1 MRKLTFRG
9 FTEQYV
15 KQLSLGGSASIY
27 RLVREAVSSNPR
39 LKEPL
44 LLYAVSNGKENVL
57 LQASV
62 GTACYAEYNKLL
74 ANFGA
79 SGLLEALKNGS
90 PELPYEYHKVWQ
102 SYLSI
107 SQGYERDKRVKSLM
121 RSKIRQLQTDTGV
134 TTYQICK
141 ELGLNTSNV
150 NSWLKNGLSSKISLK
165 KARAVW
171 EYLEQQS
178 VTRNNGAMR

>member
-15 KQLSLGGSASIY
+15 KQLSLEGTTSIY
-27 RLVREAVSSNPR
+27 RLVREVVSNNPR

-44 LLYAVSNGKENVL
+44 LLYAASNGKAKVL
-57 LQASV
+57 LQASK
-62 GTACYAEYNKLL
+62 GTACYEEYYKLL
-74 ANFGA
+74 THFDV
-79 SGLLEALKNGS
+79 SDLLKALEDGS
-90 PELPYEYHKVWQ
+90 PELRYEYHKVWR

-107 SQGYERDKRVKSLM
+107 SKGYERDKRVKSLM

-141 ELGLNTSNV
+141 DLGLNPSNV
-150 NSWLKNGLSSKISLK
+150 NSWLKNDLSSKVSLK

-171 EYLEQQS
+171 EYLEHQNETQ
-178 VTRNNGAMR
+178 TNRAMR

>member
-9 FTEQYV
+9 FTERYV
-15 KQLSLGGSASIY
+15 KQLSLGDSASIY
-27 RLVREAVSSNPR
+27 RLVREAASDNPR

-44 LLYAVSNGKENVL
+44 LLYAVSNGKENVF

-62 GTACYAEYNKLL
+62 GTVYHDEYNKLL
-74 ANFGA
+74 ARFGVH
-79 SGLLEALKNGS
+79 GLLEALEAGS
-90 PELPYEYHKVWQ
+90 PELPYEYHKVWR

-121 RSKIRQLQTDTGV
+121 RGKIRQLQMDTGV

-141 ELGLNTSNV
+141 ELGLNVSNV
-150 NSWLKNGLSSKISLK
+150 NSWLKNGFSSKVSLK
-165 KARAVW
+165 KRG
-171 EYLEQQS
+171 QFG
-178 VTRNNGAMR
+178 NI